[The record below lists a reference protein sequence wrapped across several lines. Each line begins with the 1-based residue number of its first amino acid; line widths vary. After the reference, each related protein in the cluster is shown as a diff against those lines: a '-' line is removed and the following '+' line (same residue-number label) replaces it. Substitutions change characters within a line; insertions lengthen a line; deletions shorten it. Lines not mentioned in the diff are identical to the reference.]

1 MREIV
6 CDRYLAA
13 DGPRELV
20 LIAGADGSRLLV
32 DRSEPDHADARLLA
46 HLASDEPDANA
57 RLVCRDYLHAGAR
70 HARALT
76 RADLRSPPRGLARA
90 PARGSVRAGR
100 ADRRRRPSLRAAR
113 RRHAAE
119 LRWTREARPRAGAS
133 RRVSARD
140 VVGALEDYE
149 PVCALTRSAVA
160 RFRDDRR
167 VSVATLAVELRRVET
182 SPIVLNRKL
191 REAVLAAVRDAASAS
206 ARSRWRAGASS
217 TTSAATTPARRAGSR
232 GASGCSRR
240 LPAPTQPLGAQRHAR
255 ADRARRPRARPAR
268 GRAALRSREPRA
280 GPRELARGST
290 PGRRQPRARARLHRR
305 PAR

>member
-20 LIAGADGSRLLV
+20 LIAGAGGSRLLV
-32 DRSEPDHADARLLA
+32 DRSEPDHGDPRLLA
-46 HLASDEPDANA
+46 HLAPDEPDANA
-57 RLVCRDYLHAGAR
+57 RLVCSDYLRAGER

-76 RADLRSPPRGLARA
+76 RTDLRSRPEGWRA
-90 PARGSVRAGR
+90 YQPADPFVPAVLTDAAGR
-100 ADRRRRPSLRAAR
+100 RYALRAAGTP
-113 RRHAAE
+113 AE
-119 LRWTREARPRAGAS
+119 LRWIREARPRAGAS

-191 REAVLAAVRDAASAS
+191 REAVLAAVRERGVSLSAIAMACGRVKHDRRGNHS
-206 ARSRWRAGASS
+206 GE
-217 TTSAATTPARRAGSR
+217 TSWLARRVGL
-232 GASGCSRR
+232 
-240 LPAPTQPLGAQRHAR
+240 LP
-255 ADRARRPRARPAR
+255 
-268 GRAALRSREPRA
+268 
-280 GPRELARGST
+280 ST
-290 PGRRQPRARARLHRR
+290 PGTRPNPWVHSATLALIARDGLGLAPREVEL
-305 PAR
+305 P